1 VDPQQFALDEV
12 NDAFRQVAEGRGRG
26 KTVIQLVS
34 E

>member
-1 VDPQQFALDEV
+1 VDQQHFELPEV
-12 NDAFRQVAEGRGRG
+12 NEAFRQVAEGRGKG